1 MLQNLT
7 ICKETSFEYFQSISL
22 GNDRM
27 YLADPLQLW
36 HPQEQLPELRGNVR
50 VVGRGVD
57 LQGADD
63 LLLGAADAVGL
74 LQAGGVCLE

>member
-1 MLQNLT
+1 MFSVHFSGKRL
-7 ICKETSFEYFQSISL
+7 
-22 GNDRM
+22 
-27 YLADPLQLW
+27 YLADPLQLR
-36 HPQEQLPELRGNVR
+36 HPQEELPELRGYVR